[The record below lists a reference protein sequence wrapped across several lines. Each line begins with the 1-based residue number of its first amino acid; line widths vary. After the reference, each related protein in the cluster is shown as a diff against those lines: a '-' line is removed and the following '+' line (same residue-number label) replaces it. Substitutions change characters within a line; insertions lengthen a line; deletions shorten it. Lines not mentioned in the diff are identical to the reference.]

1 MVLANRDAAKI
12 HATVYA
18 LMTTEFV
25 SPHALR
31 IHAKDSVD
39 VLRQTLNVQ
48 GQTVV
53 TPKARIRR
61 KPEARC
67 LVFP

>member
-1 MVLANRDAAKI
+1 MALVSRGAAKI

-18 LMTTEFV
+18 RKMVFV
-25 SPHALR
+25 SPRAIR

-53 TPKARIRR
+53 TPKAPVRR

>member
-1 MVLANRDAAKI
+1 MVVVSRGVLKI

-25 SPHALR
+25 SRPAIKIR
-31 IHAKDSVD
+31 AKDSVD

-53 TPKARIRR
+53 TPKARIRW

>member
-1 MVLANRDAAKI
+1 MVLANQGATKLYAK
-12 HATVYA
+12 VNA
-18 LMTTEFV
+18 LARTTFV
-25 SPHALR
+25 SRPAIKLYV
-31 IHAKDSVD
+31 KDSVD

-53 TPKARIRR
+53 TPKVRIRR